1 MVKLRDKNRALRTRV
16 QSVHWGF
23 IVITRLLL
31 LLLLLLISEALNY
44 CVRCLKDQVMADA
57 L

>member
-1 MVKLRDKNRALRTRV
+1 MVKLRDKNRSLRTRV

-23 IVITRLLL
+23 IVITR
-31 LLLLLLISEALNY
+31 LLLLISEALNY